1 MRRSSVFF
9 IQIAFGLII
18 LCLIF
23 IHSHISVKNRENE
36 IRIKREMVKTFGITD
51 LCLFT
56 EARYTRHPSMADLN
70 TPFQDYPLSLEHFPS
85 GSLMGP
91 PEHVKSERKFRNSET
106 QNKSFNLNLIDAKI
120 NL

>member
-9 IQIAFGLII
+9 IQTVIGFIV
-18 LCLIF
+18 LCLIL
-23 IHSHISVKNRENE
+23 IHSYMSIKDRENE
-36 IRIKREMVKTFGITD
+36 ISLKKEMVKTLGITD

-85 GSLMGP
+85 GSLIGP
-91 PEHVKSERKFRNSET
+91 PGHVKRL
-106 QNKSFNLNLIDAKI
+106 SFESLAVQSKNLSIKE
-120 NL
+120 

>member
-9 IQIAFGLII
+9 IQTAIGFII
-18 LCLIF
+18 LCIF
-23 IHSHISVKNRENE
+23 LIHSHLSIKDRENE
-36 IRIKREMVKTFGITD
+36 ISLKKEMVKALGITD

-85 GSLMGP
+85 GSLIGP
-91 PEHVKSERKFRNSET
+91 PGHVKKLNFESLSV
-106 QNKSFNLNLIDAKI
+106 QSKSQGIKE
-120 NL
+120 